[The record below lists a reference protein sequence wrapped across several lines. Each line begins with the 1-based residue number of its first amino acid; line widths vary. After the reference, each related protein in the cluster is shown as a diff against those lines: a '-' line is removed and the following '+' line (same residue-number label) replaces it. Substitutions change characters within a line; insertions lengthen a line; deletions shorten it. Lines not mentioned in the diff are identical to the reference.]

1 MKVNSPTTCRNHLDD
16 VKTAMCELI
25 AGQSFGVTCLRTK
38 WHPAYRVLELAKEAD
53 MRNVGTFGPDANGEA
68 QVVDPRGESTD
79 AGPRGGTA
87 RSSDEVLET
96 GWSKGAEAR
105 SCRSRTTRDGRT
117 R

>member
-1 MKVNSPTTCRNHLDD
+1 MKINSPITYRKLLDD
-16 VKTAMCELI
+16 VKTARFLVCGI
-25 AGQSFGVTCLRTK
+25 SFDGTCLQTK
-38 WHPAYRVLELAKEAD
+38 RHPVYRVLELASEAD

-68 QVVDPRGESTD
+68 QVETPRGESTD

-96 GWSKGAEAR
+96 GWSEGAEAR
-105 SCRSRTTRDGRT
+105 SCRSRTTSNGRI